1 MPIGIAAVNLPYQN
15 DITIKNK
22 IMATTKW
29 AIDPTHSE
37 IGFKVK
43 HMMFTNVSGKFD
55 TYDATIE
62 TDDDNFENANMEF
75 SANINS
81 INTNNTDRDNHLK
94 SADFFDADNH
104 PKLTFKASSFTKID
118 GHNYELT
125 GDLTIKGITKTVKFP
140 VEFSG
145 LMKDPWG
152 NTKAGLNIEGKINR
166 KDWGLNWN
174 SALETGGVLVGEE
187 VKLNI
192 ELQLAKQ

>member
-1 MPIGIAAVNLPYQN
+1 
-15 DITIKNK
+15 
-22 IMATTKW
+22 MATTKW

-43 HMMFTNVSGKFD
+43 HMMFTNVSGKFG

-62 TDDDNFENANMEF
+62 TDADNFENASMEF
-75 SANINS
+75 SADINS
-81 INTNNTDRDNHLK
+81 INTNNADRDNHLK

-104 PKLTFKASSFTKID
+104 PKLTFKASSFSKID

-125 GDLTIKGITKTVKFP
+125 GDLSIKGITKNVKFP

-187 VKLNI
+187 VKLSI
-192 ELQLAKQ
+192 ELQLIKI

>member
-1 MPIGIAAVNLPYQN
+1 
-15 DITIKNK
+15 
-22 IMATTKW
+22 MATTKW

-43 HMMFTNVSGKFD
+43 HMMFTNVSGTFAA
-55 TYDATIE
+55 YDATITTE
-62 TDDDNFENANMEF
+62 DDNFENANFEF
-75 SANINS
+75 SANIDS
-81 INTNNTDRDNHLK
+81 ISTNNLDRDNHLK
-94 SADFFDADNH
+94 SGDFFDADNF
-104 PKLTFKASSFTKID
+104 PKLTFKASSFTKD
-118 GHNYELT
+118 GHDYEIT
-125 GDLTIKGITKTVKFP
+125 GDLSIKEVTKPVKFP

-152 NTKAGLNIEGKINR
+152 NTKAGLNIYGKINR

-192 ELQLAKQ
+192 ELQLIKL